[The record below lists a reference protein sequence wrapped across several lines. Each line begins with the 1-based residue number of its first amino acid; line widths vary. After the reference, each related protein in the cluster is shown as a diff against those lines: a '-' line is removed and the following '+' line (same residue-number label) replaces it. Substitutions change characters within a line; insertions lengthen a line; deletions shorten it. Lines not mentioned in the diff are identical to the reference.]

1 MPCACLPVSPC
12 LIRLALT
19 RHASRDVIVPIV
31 SLIVS
36 PCVSSSPLAPPSDTP
51 GGEGCLLGLAV
62 PFMSARR
69 GIIRP
74 RFSSNRSSPR
84 LLACCPMPIN
94 HWGRL
99 RRSVSDCGDDCCVSY
114 LLGYQSAPS
123 FRSHPPRPIDTRTG
137 ENDGA
142 GFLVLGAVI
151 RFACPFDCVGVGGG
165 SDCISRMG
173 VLNCLPAILRLPGN
187 TSATGAGR
195 HGVGSRSGSIV
206 SPSVSYSLRF
216 RILSIYC
223 PATLPR
229 AVPSVPFPCLLRP
242 LIASSIVP
250 CSSLPLT

>member
-1 MPCACLPVSPC
+1 MSRRGDFFFPTHHHVIIACLPHRRMSSSSARADAVRFFGGFIWDRLLARSAVP
-12 LIRLALT
+12 IRLIFT

-36 PCVSSSPLAPPSDTP
+36 PYVSSSPLAPSPDTP

-114 LLGYQSAPS
+114 LLGY
-123 FRSHPPRPIDTRTG
+123 PIR
-137 ENDGA
+137 
-142 GFLVLGAVI
+142 
-151 RFACPFDCVGVGGG
+151 
-165 SDCISRMG
+165 
-173 VLNCLPAILRLPGN
+173 
-187 TSATGAGR
+187 
-195 HGVGSRSGSIV
+195 
-206 SPSVSYSLRF
+206 
-216 RILSIYC
+216 
-223 PATLPR
+223 
-229 AVPSVPFPCLLRP
+229 PSVPPPFAPPNRHGERGERRGGLL
-242 LIASSIVP
+242 A
-250 CSSLPLT
+250 